1 MMDQKTFL
9 AIGISILI
17 IVFWSWLFP
26 PPPPGEQPLPEDTVV
41 TGEDKIYSTRSSR
54 QDIGAS
60 LSSDTLQ
67 SHPVSEDKVETA
79 KEILIETDYYRA
91 VIDTRG
97 GILKSLLLKKH
108 QHFKSRITL
117 GKWIPFLAGI
127 LGSGTPQVT
136 TEENLVQM
144 IKSDFVSLVQT
155 LQIRFDGDEQLS
167 QIFKDAVYSSTLD
180 EIQID
185 VGDASQTLV
194 LRSPIRDGIQVIK
207 TIRFHATNYVIDYQV
222 NVINRDEDAIRPL
235 QIQHIFGEGH
245 VFEQGMG
252 QVNAH
257 VGPVYVYNGELETL
271 DANDLETEPGRIAQ
285 MEWLGIEDSYFITAV
300 AALSDVHQGFFEVI
314 PFNGEEGRE
323 LKPVFGV
330 NLPPVDLNPEK
341 QVQSNFQMYFGPKGE
356 NEMLKFGHNLF
367 LSHDMTLEVLAKPLL
382 KILIWIHSYVGN
394 YGISIILLTVLVR
407 VVLFP
412 LTYKGSKSMKRMQQL
427 QPKMLKIREKFKDK
441 KQKLNAEMMALYR
454 KNKVNPLGG
463 CLPILLQLPIFFALY
478 SALST
483 AVELRHEPFFAWIVD
498 LSVPDGLG
506 ITPLLMGISMYLI
519 QKMTPT
525 GMMDPTQVKIMSM
538 LPIIFTV
545 FTFAFPTG
553 LTLYWVTSNILSIGQ
568 QYVINRIKLPD
579 LVEE

>member
-9 AIGISILI
+9 AIGISILV
-17 IVFWSWLFP
+17 IVVWSWLFP
-26 PPPPGEQPLPEDTVV
+26 PPPPRKQPPPEETVV
-41 TGEDKIYSTRSSR
+41 STEEQGYSTRGTR
-54 QDIGAS
+54 REI
-60 LSSDTLQ
+60 
-67 SHPVSEDKVETA
+67 VETLPRDGEPSLTPRADEAELA

-97 GILKSLLLKKH
+97 GVFKSLLLKRY
-108 QHFKSRITL
+108 QHFKSGITL
-117 GKWIPFLAGI
+117 GKWIPYLANI

-144 IKSDFVSLVQT
+144 IKGDFVNIVQT
-155 LQIRFDGDEQLS
+155 LQIRFDGDNQLS
-167 QIFKDAVYSSTLD
+167 QLFENAVYSSTLD
-180 EIQID
+180 EIQIED
-185 VGDASQTLV
+185 GETSQILV
-194 LRSPIRDGIQVIK
+194 LRSPVQDGIQVVKSIQ
-207 TIRFHATNYVIDYQV
+207 FHSSNYVIDYQV
-222 NVINRDEDAIRPL
+222 NVINREDAIRPL
-235 QIQHIFGEGH
+235 QIQHVFGEGH
-245 VFEQGMG
+245 VFEQGMR

-257 VGPVYVYNGELETL
+257 IGPVYVYNGELETL
-271 DANDLETEPGRIAQ
+271 NTNDLETEPGRIAQ
-285 MEWLGIEDSYFITAV
+285 MEWLGIEDSYFISAV
-300 AALSDVHQGFFEVI
+300 AALSEINQGFFEVY
-314 PFNGEEGRE
+314 PFIGGEGRE
-323 LKPVFGV
+323 LRPVFGV

-341 QVQSNFQMYFGPKGE
+341 QVQSNFQLYYGPKGE
-356 NEMLKFGHNLF
+356 KEMRKFGHNLF

-394 YGISIILLTVLVR
+394 YGVSIILLTMLVR
-407 VVLFP
+407 IVLFP

-441 KQKLNAEMMALYR
+441 KQKLNQEMMALYR

-506 ITPLLMGISMYLI
+506 ITPFLMGISMYLI

-525 GMMDPTQVKIMSM
+525 GMMDPTQAKIMSM

-553 LTLYWVTSNILSIGQ
+553 LTLYWVTSNTLSIGQ